1 MTQFRLVLA
10 SVFIAATTL
19 LSGCGSSSSDTSTQ
33 ASMVQPAPMMNT
45 TTTQYRK

>member
-1 MTQFRLVLA
+1 MTKFRLVLA

-19 LSGCGSSSSDTSTQ
+19 LSGCGSPSSQTSTQ
-33 ASMVQPAPMMNT
+33 STMAQPAPMTDT